1 MFRKWIGGLL
11 TGLLLGSLLVAFP
24 EAQNYVWTSI
34 NGVPYSPS
42 ATIGGSLTIGAGG
55 AIDMGNAAAIRTGT
69 TAGDT
74 LLLQA
79 YDTDTG
85 PAYVSPITLTAGT
98 SPTLGIWAGSAGAP
112 AIVNQAS
119 ATKQGGIYFV
129 NDSVIISGSQ
139 SAAASFNYNAFAE
152 FGVASGGKIGF
163 GASTPFALDTFFM
176 REAAATLQ
184 LGTDAAGTTA
194 YTLKSND
201 RITSDGVG
209 GDLTIAAGR
218 GRGGLGGYV
227 YIDVAPAL
235 AATTPGVLQHA
246 IIVDPTASAV
256 TLGTTAGT
264 GLGSLYAGAY
274 FAGTTAGIDKT
285 CGGPVVSATFIK
297 GIMTAMT
304 CTSEPQPDPLTQT
317 EVNELRGLLN
327 ANRTKQ

>member
-1 MFRKWIGGLL
+1 M
-11 TGLLLGSLLVAFP
+11 
-24 EAQNYVWTSI
+24 
-34 NGVPYSPS
+34 
-42 ATIGGSLTIGAGG
+42 
-55 AIDMGNAAAIRTGT
+55 
-69 TAGDT
+69 
-74 LLLQA
+74 
-79 YDTDTG
+79 
-85 PAYVSPITLTAGT
+85 
-98 SPTLGIWAGSAGAP
+98 
-112 AIVNQAS
+112 
-119 ATKQGGIYFV
+119 
-129 NDSVIISGSQ
+129 
-139 SAAASFNYNAFAE
+139 
-152 FGVASGGKIGF
+152 
-163 GASTPFALDTFFM
+163 
-176 REAAATLQ
+176 
-184 LGTDAAGTTA
+184 
-194 YTLKSND
+194 
-201 RITSDGVG
+201 G

-317 EVNELRGLLN
+317 EVTELRGLLASTSQAVGGRMAYCN
-327 ANRTKQ
+327 TSPRRPKPGSPTPPRS